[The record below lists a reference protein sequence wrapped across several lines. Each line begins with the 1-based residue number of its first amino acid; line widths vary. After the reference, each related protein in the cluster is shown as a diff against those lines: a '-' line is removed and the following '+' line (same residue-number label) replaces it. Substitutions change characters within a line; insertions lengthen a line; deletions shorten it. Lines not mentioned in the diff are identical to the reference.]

1 MQQGLASERFGS
13 SAELVS
19 RLREDSKMVSCD
31 ICEET
36 AFTNTCNEC
45 GGEFC
50 RSHMLPEN
58 HRCESILAEKADP
71 TWFQEGDAEVTLG
84 EPSDEEPA
92 GDADSGEGD
101 SESTAGDQYTINSDD
116 SDVHDSQQ
124 EIDNTENN
132 SQQETDNAGSSN
144 RDSNVGHPTGTATPP
159 TPADPQ
165 QDTASASTVEA
176 ANQSRL
182 SLPDSITRIGT
193 RLYYLLS
200 DLLRVGSILAVWIG
214 VGLVGWLLL
223 TNAALGMVVQAV
235 GVVAGGFGGLYVTT
249 Q

>member
-1 MQQGLASERFGS
+1 MLQGLASERFGS
-13 SAELVS
+13 LADLVS
-19 RLREDSKMVSCD
+19 RLREDSKMASCD

-71 TWFQEGDAEVTLG
+71 TWFQEGDAEVMLG
-84 EPSDEEPA
+84 EALDEEPA

-124 EIDNTENN
+124 EIDN
-132 SQQETDNAGSSN
+132 AGSSN

-165 QDTASASTVEA
+165 QETTTAYTVEA

-182 SLPDSITRIGT
+182 SLPDSITRMGT
-193 RLYYLLS
+193 QLYHLLS

-223 TNAALGMVVQAV
+223 TNAAPGVVVQAV